1 MNKSCF
7 NYTKI
12 KNDCKQE
19 IAGHLSTREK
29 RKKRKK
35 IEPYEMAAAIVLK
48 VHIQS

>member
-1 MNKSCF
+1 LWSKLWS
-7 NYTKI
+7 
-12 KNDCKQE
+12 E
-19 IAGHLSTREK
+19 